1 LTIPISVELPLSHSD
16 PRYYQRVQGVL
27 WRILVMNL
35 LIALIKLLTGIA
47 TGALAMT
54 ADGIHSLIDT
64 SANLLGIIG
73 AAIAGRPPDD
83 DHPYGHRRFETLSTL
98 AIGGLLIVAA
108 WEILKTGLDHL
119 LSATATTAT
128 PVSFAV
134 IIFSIVMNL
143 IISAYERYH
152 GKRLASEVLL
162 AGAAEARTDLLIS
175 LSVLF
180 GLAATALGYP
190 WLDTLVALVIVGL
203 IMLTAY
209 TILRKTSLILTD
221 AVAVNPE
228 EITRIA
234 ASVAGVE
241 HVLRVRS
248 RGTADAIYA
257 DIDLQVE
264 PATTADH
271 TAAIAHEIETRVKAL
286 FNGVTEVNVYFAP
299 FREQKADAALVARA
313 AADALGMTVHEVT
326 EILMGDKIGIEMHV
340 EVVPTLTLDEA
351 HRRVTELEK
360 RVTTDLPDVR
370 EVVTHIE
377 PSGGQPGA
385 VLHSSQSVAY
395 SEQALTIAHA
405 LYPNANWHAPTIR
418 PVAGGFAMTLHCWL
432 PGSMSIQEAHSLA
445 EHVETQIR
453 ATLPQVQRV
462 TIHTEP
468 PEAGQSDQSVV
479 V

>member
-1 LTIPISVELPLSHSD
+1 MTIPISVELPLSHSD

-128 PVSFAV
+128 PASFAV

-203 IMLTAY
+203 TTDHCVSTTTRMAGNLGFQAFVVSDATA
-209 TILRKTSLILTD
+209 TF
-221 AVAVNPE
+221 E
-228 EITRIA
+228 
-234 ASVAGVE
+234 
-241 HVLRVRS
+241 RVGHDGNHYS
-248 RGTADAIYA
+248 AE
-257 DIDLQVE
+257 QM
-264 PATTADH
+264 H
-271 TAAIAHEIETRVKAL
+271 TL
-286 FNGVTEVNVYFAP
+286 
-299 FREQKADAALVARA
+299 ALVSLHNEFA
-313 AADALGMTVHEVT
+313 T
-326 EILMGDKIGIEMHV
+326 II
-340 EVVPTLTLDEA
+340 
-351 HRRVTELEK
+351 
-360 RVTTDLPDVR
+360 TT
-370 EVVTHIE
+370 
-377 PSGGQPGA
+377 
-385 VLHSSQSVAY
+385 
-395 SEQALTIAHA
+395 EQAL
-405 LYPNANWHAPTIR
+405 APL
-418 PVAGGFAMTLHCWL
+418 TLL
-432 PGSMSIQEAHSLA
+432 SGEYDRSN
-445 EHVETQIR
+445 
-453 ATLPQVQRV
+453 
-462 TIHTEP
+462 
-468 PEAGQSDQSVV
+468 
-479 V
+479 